1 MTAHV
6 LRPHTVVGDHK
17 VTTAEIADDVR
28 TRHSDHPRLR
38 AILRVIG
45 NSGVQT
51 RYFTRPLGS
60 PTVSGTADVDERIR
74 TAFADA
80 LDMAERAAATA
91 LDSAGLTARDIDAI
105 ITTHTTSW
113 AVPNLDIHL
122 VSRLGLRPDL
132 RRVALTTVACPG
144 GTQAL
149 TRAADL
155 VAARPDSKVLV
166 VASEVLSSIYHHS
179 DTTIESMIYKA
190 LFGDAAAATI
200 VTGTPLGPGLAI
212 EDTFEYVL
220 PDSLERQRG
229 RIATDGIHFDSTKQ
243 VLAAVTDVLPRLL
256 EWLGPRQL
264 DFAVIHPGSPRIIGD
279 TADALHLDEHAAR
292 HSTDTLRHEGN
303 LGGVS
308 ILRVLERTHAD
319 PPGDGTHGA
328 AIAFGPGFATAAV
341 RCRWQDRG
349 R

>member
-17 VTTAEIADDVR
+17 ITTAEIADDVR
-28 TRHSDHPRLR
+28 AHHADHPRLR

-45 NSGVQT
+45 NSGVHT
-51 RYFTRPLGS
+51 RYFTRPLDS
-60 PTVSGTADVDERIR
+60 PTVSGTADVGERAR
-74 TAFADA
+74 AAFDDA
-80 LDMAERAAATA
+80 LVMAERAAVTA
-91 LDSAGLTARDIDAI
+91 LDSAGLAARDIDAI
-105 ITTHTTSW
+105 VTTHTTSW
-113 AVPNLDIHL
+113 AVPNLDISL
-122 VSRLGLRPDL
+122 VARLGLRPDL

-149 TRAADL
+149 ARAADL
-155 VAARPDSKVLV
+155 VAARPGSKVLV
-166 VASEVLSSIYHHS
+166 VAAEVLSSIYHHS

-190 LFGDAAAATI
+190 LFGDAAAATV
-200 VTGTPLGPGLAI
+200 VTDTPLGPGVAI

-229 RIATDGIHFDSTKQ
+229 RIGTDGIHFDSTKQ
-243 VLAAVTDVLPRLL
+243 VLAAVTDVMPRLL
-256 EWLGPRQL
+256 EWLGPRRP
-264 DFAVIHPGSPRIIGD
+264 DFAVIHPGSPRIIAD
-279 TADALHLDEHAAR
+279 TVAALRLDEHAAR
-292 HSTDTLRHEGN
+292 HATATLSQEGN

-319 PPGDGTHGA
+319 PPDDGAHGA

-341 RCRWQDRG
+341 RCRWHA
-349 R
+349 

>member
-6 LRPHTVVGDHK
+6 LRPHTVFGDHK
-17 VTTAEIADDVR
+17 VTTAEIAEDVSA
-28 TRHSDHPRLR
+28 HHADHPRLR

-45 NSGVQT
+45 NCGVQT
-51 RYFTRPLGS
+51 RHFTRPLGS
-60 PTVSGTADVDERIR
+60 PTVSGTADVGERAQV
-74 TAFADA
+74 AFTDA
-80 LDMAERAAATA
+80 LAMAERASTMA
-91 LDSAGLTARDIDAI
+91 LDSAGLAAQDIDAI
-105 ITTHTTSW
+105 VTTHTTSW

-122 VSRLGLRPDL
+122 VTRLGLRPDL
-132 RRVALTTVACPG
+132 RRIALTSVACPG

-155 VAARPDSKVLV
+155 LAARPGSKVLV

-190 LFGDAAAATI
+190 LFGDAASATV
-200 VTGTPLGPGLAI
+200 VTDTPLGPGLAI

-220 PDSLERQRG
+220 AGSLERQRG
-229 RIATDGIHFDSTKQ
+229 RISMDGIHFDSTKQ
-243 VLAAVTDVLPRLL
+243 VLAAVTDVMPHLL

-264 DFAVIHPGSPRIIGD
+264 DFAVIHPGSPRIIAD
-279 TADALHLDEHAAR
+279 TAAALRMDEHGSR
-292 HSTDTLRHEGN
+292 HSTDTLSHEGN

-319 PPGDGTHGA
+319 PPEDGAHGA

-341 RCRWQDRG
+341 RCRWQA
-349 R
+349 